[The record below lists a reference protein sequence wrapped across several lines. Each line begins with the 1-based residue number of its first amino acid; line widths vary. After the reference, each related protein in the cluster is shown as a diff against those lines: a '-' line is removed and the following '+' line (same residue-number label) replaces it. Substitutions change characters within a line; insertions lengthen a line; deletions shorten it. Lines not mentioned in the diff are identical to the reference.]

1 MRQCLRISSCNS
13 RDSLDSRDHSKEVL
27 MNAKQKLHQAN
38 LAKWTALF
46 HEQAS
51 SGLTVKNWCA
61 QNNISIHK
69 YNYWKR
75 MVKEMYVDSVLPD
88 IVPISPMSLP
98 SLPSALPDSQLAGL
112 RDLRDSCCSM
122 EPKCISIVIDDIR
135 IEIGPS
141 ASDEMI
147 SGIIKAVRHV

>member
-1 MRQCLRISSCNS
+1 
-13 RDSLDSRDHSKEVL
+13 

-51 SGLTVKNWCA
+51 SGLTVKNWCV

-88 IVPISPMSLP
+88 IVPISPVSLP

-112 RDLRDSCCSM
+112 RELRDSCNSM
-122 EPKCISIVIDDIR
+122 ESKCVSIVIDDIR

>member
-1 MRQCLRISSCNS
+1 
-13 RDSLDSRDHSKEVL
+13 

-51 SGLTVKNWCA
+51 SGLTVKNWCV

-88 IVPISPMSLP
+88 IVPISPVSLP

-112 RDLRDSCCSM
+112 RDSRDSCYSM
-122 EPKCISIVIDDIR
+122 APKCVSIVIDDIR

>member
-1 MRQCLRISSCNS
+1 
-13 RDSLDSRDHSKEVL
+13 

-46 HEQAS
+46 HDQAS

-69 YNYWKR
+69 YDYWKR
-75 MVKEMYVDSVLPD
+75 MVKEMYADSVLPD
-88 IVPISPMSLP
+88 IVPISPVSLP
-98 SLPSALPDSQLAGL
+98 SLPPDLPDYQQTASH
-112 RDLRDSCCSM
+112 DSRNSLDPNCL
-122 EPKCISIVIDDIR
+122 SIIIGGIR
-135 IEIGPS
+135 IEIGSS

>member
-1 MRQCLRISSCNS
+1 
-13 RDSLDSRDHSKEVL
+13 

-88 IVPISPMSLP
+88 IVPIAPVSLP
-98 SLPSALPDSQLAGL
+98 SLPPDLPDYQQTASH
-112 RDLRDSCCSM
+112 DSLN
-122 EPKCISIVIDDIR
+122 PDRLSIIIGGIR
-135 IEIGPS
+135 IEIGSS

>member
-1 MRQCLRISSCNS
+1 
-13 RDSLDSRDHSKEVL
+13 

-38 LAKWTALF
+38 LSKWTALF

-61 QNNISIHK
+61 KNNISIHK

-88 IVPISPMSLP
+88 IVPISPVSLP
-98 SLPSALPDSQLAGL
+98 SLPSALPDSQLPGL
-112 RDLRDSCCSM
+112 RDSRDSCCSM
-122 EPKCISIVIDDIR
+122 EPKCVSSVIDDIR
-135 IEIGPS
+135 IEIGSS
-141 ASDEMI
+141 APDEMI